1 MGRSR
6 DYSEATAQ
14 AIDAEIKHLIDEAF
28 SKAEHLLNEGRDKVE
43 KIALALLEFETL
55 DASHVIDIVKYGEMK
70 NPPPAPNPPPVPD
83 ELKKKDVSKAVEK
96 EEPMGNGP
104 IPGEV
109 VGAPA

>member
-1 MGRSR
+1 
-6 DYSEATAQ
+6 
-14 AIDAEIKHLIDEAF
+14 
-28 SKAEHLLNEGRDKVE
+28 
-43 KIALALLEFETL
+43 
-55 DASHVIDIVKYGEMK
+55 MK